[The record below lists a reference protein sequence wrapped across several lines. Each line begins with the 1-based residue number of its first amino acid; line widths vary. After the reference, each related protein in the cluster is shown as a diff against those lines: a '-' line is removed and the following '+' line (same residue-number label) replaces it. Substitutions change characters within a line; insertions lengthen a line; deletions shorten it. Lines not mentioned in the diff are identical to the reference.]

1 MMGIMRRKNIWMR
14 IPHRGSLQLLWH
26 SLRNVQLILFLKITA
41 TPVDDKDE
49 EIDPEIP
56 ELGLL
61 LEDEDKADDEEGSD
75 EDIDELDVD
84 SL

>member
-1 MMGIMRRKNIWMR
+1 MDEDSSQRQSSVVVTLTK
-14 IPHRGSLQLLWH
+14 H
-26 SLRNVQLILFLKITA
+26 VQLIPIFSITA

-56 ELGLL
+56 ELGLV
-61 LEDEDKADDEEGSD
+61 LEDGDMADDDVDDSD
-75 EDIDELDVD
+75 EEIDELDVD